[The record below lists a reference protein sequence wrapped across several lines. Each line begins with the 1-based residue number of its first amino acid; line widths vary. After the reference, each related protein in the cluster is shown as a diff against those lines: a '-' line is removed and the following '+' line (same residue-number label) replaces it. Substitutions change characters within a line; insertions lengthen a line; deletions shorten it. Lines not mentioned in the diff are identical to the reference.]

1 MLSLSNVKKIA
12 SLKSTRYRQKYGQ
25 FTVEGRKGVDELIH
39 SNFKVEFILATKTY
53 ADRWGVPE
61 QTHIVTDA
69 EMKLISAFT
78 TAPGILAVAEIR
90 TFTMDALDPQAPITL
105 VLDGISD
112 PGNLGTLIRTADWF
126 GIHQIVLSPDCTD
139 FYNPKALSATMGS
152 FARPTFVYTELSTFL
167 KDKNTMG
174 CLLDGAD
181 IAAVTPELP
190 LYLVV
195 GSESHGIRPEL
206 VKQMKHKVT
215 IPGYGDA
222 ESLNA
227 AVAAGIVMEK
237 MARAA
242 FSK

>member
-61 QTHIVTDA
+61 QTLIVTDA

-90 TFTMDALDPQAPITL
+90 TFTMDAIDPQAPITL

-152 FARPTFVYTELSTFL
+152 FTRPTFVYTELSTFL

-174 CLLDGAD
+174 CLLDGTD
-181 IAAVTPELP
+181 IAEVRPEMP

-215 IPGYGDA
+215 IPGYGHA

-242 FSK
+242 FPK

>member
-1 MLSLSNVKKIA
+1 MLSLSNVKRIA

-25 FTVEGRKGVDELIH
+25 FSVEGRKGVDELIH

-61 QTHIVTDA
+61 QALIVTDA
-69 EMKLISAFT
+69 EMKLMSAFT

-90 TFTMDALDPQAPITL
+90 AFTMDALDPQAPITL

-112 PGNLGTLIRTADWF
+112 PGNLGTLVRTADWF

-174 CLLDGAD
+174 CLLDGTD
-181 IAAVTPELP
+181 IADVTPEVP

-195 GSESHGIRPEL
+195 GSESHGIRTEL

-215 IPGYGDA
+215 IPGYGHA

-242 FSK
+242 YLK